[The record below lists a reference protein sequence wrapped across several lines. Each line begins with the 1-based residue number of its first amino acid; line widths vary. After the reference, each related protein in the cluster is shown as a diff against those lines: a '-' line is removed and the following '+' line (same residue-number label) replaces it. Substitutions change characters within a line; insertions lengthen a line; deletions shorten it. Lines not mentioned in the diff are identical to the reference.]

1 MAEEKLT
8 ATETTTPPP
17 ATPDIVSTTPIIED
31 EGTSHL
37 APIIG
42 VLIIMLVLIL
52 GGLYLWGREL
62 SKGPAAIEIVPREI
76 ENNEPETTRAEA
88 DAEILQTTST
98 SDEIAAIEAD
108 IESTEL
114 DTLDAELE
122 EIDRELEAALQ

>member
-1 MAEEKLT
+1 MAEEKV
-8 ATETTTPPP
+8 TETTPIIPPP
-17 ATPDIVSTTPIIED
+17 ADVVSTSPLIED

-37 APIIG
+37 GPIIG

-62 SKGPAAIEIVPREI
+62 SKGPAATEIIPREI

-98 SDEIAAIEAD
+98 SDEITAIEAD

-122 EIDRELEAALQ
+122 EIDRELDAALQ